1 MQRAWPGTGVVPLDA
16 GRSRRDRSPREPGCE
31 RTADM
36 SADEDLGGHD
46 RPVRHQPVPLHGA
59 AQRLTIHVDETVQH
73 RHHPLYVEIVH
84 RAHSHGMAG
93 ATVLRGVEGYGASNH
108 IHTTRMLSLSEDL
121 PVLVVIIDSH
131 ERIALFLQDIEP
143 ILGDGLIVLENVE
156 VVFYSGR
163 PPTDPDP
170 ERSTHGTQPG

>member
-1 MQRAWPGTGVVPLDA
+1 
-16 GRSRRDRSPREPGCE
+16 
-31 RTADM
+31 M
-36 SADEDLGGHD
+36 SADEDLGGRD
-46 RPVRHQPVPLHGA
+46 RPVRHQPVPLQGV

-73 RHHPLYVEIVH
+73 QHHPLYVELVH
-84 RAHSHGMAG
+84 RAHAHGMAG

-121 PVLVVIIDSH
+121 PVLVVIIDSR

-143 ILGDGLIVLENVE
+143 ILGDGLIVLEEVE

-163 PPTDPDP
+163 PPTDPLP
-170 ERSTHGTQPG
+170 